1 MWTGTGLSTRRPGC
15 RLGREGGVREHAISA
30 RTALAFVE
38 EQHCGPVLPPIVRC
52 ESALRLRGDACL
64 LIASVSGSQPAL
76 EDKGHGLDN
85 RRAPYVRRGFG
96 EDGGGVVRQGWRGI

>member
-1 MWTGTGLSTRRPGC
+1 MAEQS
-15 RLGREGGVREHAISA
+15 S
-30 RTALAFVE
+30 E
-38 EQHCGPVLPPIVRC
+38 EAAPAQSVLVRC

-96 EDGGGVVRQGWRGI
+96 EDGGGVLRQGWRGI